1 MIDTPTTRLQ
11 LDPQRTTLTIE
22 PTAGVV
28 VEIGYR
34 SVRERFFKHNPPA
47 PGELESAIDAIEDA
61 LMVSPAQR
69 ADGGTLV
76 SGYEVRRRLPGLLPD
91 STATTLEDI
100 EARFQRLASASLGH
114 PGALATMPIG
124 PEATAAL
131 VILRE
136 CMHHLGY
143 ARLLIPQTSTDAS

>member
-1 MIDTPTTRLQ
+1 MDRPTTRLQ
-11 LDPQRTTLTIE
+11 LDPRRTTLTVE
-22 PTAGVV
+22 PAAGLY

-34 SVRERFFKHNPPA
+34 GVHERFFRHEPPT

-61 LMVSPAQR
+61 LMASPALRVQ
-69 ADGGTLV
+69 GGTLV
-76 SGYEVRRRLPGLLPD
+76 IDDEVRRRLPGLLPD
-91 STATTLEDI
+91 GTATTLEDI

-114 PGALATMPIG
+114 PGALATMPLG
-124 PEATAAL
+124 PEAAAAL

-143 ARLLIPQTSTDAS
+143 ARLLIPQAPADVS

>member
-1 MIDTPTTRLQ
+1 MNAASTRLQ
-11 LDPQRTTLTIE
+11 LDPQRTTLTRE
-22 PTAGVV
+22 PAAGVAL
-28 VEIGYR
+28 EIGYR
-34 SVRERFFKHNPPA
+34 SVRERFFKHDLPT
-47 PGELESAIDAIEDA
+47 PGELESAIDAIEDV
-61 LMVSPAQR
+61 LMASPAQR

-76 SGYEVRRRLPGLLPD
+76 IGEEVRRRLPGLLPD
-91 STATTLEDI
+91 GTATTLEDI

-124 PEATAAL
+124 PESAAAL

-143 ARLLIPQTSTDAS
+143 ARLLSSLTSADDS

>member
-1 MIDTPTTRLQ
+1 MGTPTTRLE
-11 LDPQRTTLTIE
+11 LAPQRTALMVE
-22 PTAGVV
+22 PAAGLV

-34 SVRERFFKHNPPA
+34 NVRERFFRHDPPT

-61 LMVSPAQR
+61 LMASPAQR
-69 ADGGTLV
+69 SNGGTLV
-76 SGYEVRRRLPGLLPD
+76 IGDEVRQRLPGLLPEG
-91 STATTLEDI
+91 TATTLEDI

-124 PEATAAL
+124 PEAAAAL

-143 ARLLIPQTSTDAS
+143 ARLLIPQTSTDAR

>member
-1 MIDTPTTRLQ
+1 MDTPTTRLE
-11 LDPQRTTLTIE
+11 LDPRRTTLRVE
-22 PTAGVV
+22 PAAGLA

-34 SVRERFFKHNPPA
+34 SVREQFFRHDPPTS
-47 PGELESAIDAIEDA
+47 GELESAIDAIEDA
-61 LMVSPAQR
+61 LMASPARR

-76 SGYEVRRRLPGLLPD
+76 IGDEVRRRLPGLLPEG
-91 STATTLEDI
+91 TATTLEDI

-114 PGALATMPIG
+114 PGALATMPLG
-124 PEATAAL
+124 PEAGAAL

-143 ARLLIPQTSTDAS
+143 ARLLIPLTSTDAS

>member
-1 MIDTPTTRLQ
+1 MDTPTTRLQ
-11 LDPQRTTLTIE
+11 LGPQRTTLTIE
-22 PTAGVV
+22 PAAGLA

-34 SVRERFFKHNPPA
+34 SVRERFFRHDPPT

-61 LMVSPAQR
+61 LMASPAR
-69 ADGGTLV
+69 RVDGGTLV
-76 SGYEVRRRLPGLLPD
+76 VSDDVKRQLPGLLPD
-91 STATTLEDI
+91 GAETTLEDV

-114 PGALATMPIG
+114 PGALVTMPLG
-124 PEATAAL
+124 PEAAAAL

-143 ARLLIPQTSTDAS
+143 ARLLIAQTDAQAG

>member
-1 MIDTPTTRLQ
+1 MDMPTTRLE
-11 LDPQRTTLTIE
+11 LDPQRTTLTVE
-22 PTAGVV
+22 SAAGLV
-28 VEIGYR
+28 VEVGYL
-34 SVRERFFKHNPPA
+34 SVRERFFRHDPPT
-47 PGELESAIDAIEDA
+47 PSELESAIDAIEDA
-61 LMVSPAQR
+61 LMASHAQR

-76 SGYEVRRRLPGLLPD
+76 IADEVRRRLPGLLPD
-91 STATTLEDI
+91 VTATTLEDI
-100 EARFQRLASASLGH
+100 EARLQRLASASLGH

-124 PEATAAL
+124 PEAAAAL